1 MAVGKEIRK
10 QIKSIQNT
18 QKITRAMEMVA
29 ASKMRKAQERMQAA
43 RPYATRIR
51 NVITHLHYAHP
62 EYKHP
67 FVIGRE
73 AKRVGFIVITSDRG
87 LCGGLN
93 TNLLR
98 SMLTTMK
105 EWSQKKTT
113 IEICTIG
120 GKGFAFMKR
129 LGANIVSHT
138 SHLGDTPRLED
149 LIGTIKVMLDAYT
162 RGELD
167 RLYLVYN
174 HFVNTMSQRSEV
186 EQLLPLPP
194 SELEGDKLTHHWDYL
209 YEPDS
214 KEVLDDLLTRYIES
228 LVYHGVIENLA
239 CEQSAR
245 MVAMKAASDN
255 AGNLIDELKLRYN
268 KARQA
273 AITQEIAEIVGG
285 AAAV

>member
-43 RPYATRIR
+43 RPYATKIR

-67 FVIGRE
+67 FTVERE
-73 AKRVGFIVITSDRG
+73 ARRVGFIVVTSDRG

-98 SMLTTMK
+98 TMLATMK

-120 GKGFAFMKR
+120 GKGFNFMKR
-129 LGANIVSHT
+129 LGSNIVSHT

-149 LIGTIKVMLDAYT
+149 LIGTVKVMLDAYT
-162 RGELD
+162 QGELD
-167 RLYLVYN
+167 RLYLIYN
-174 HFVNTMSQRSEV
+174 RFVNTMSQKPEV

-194 SELEGDKLTHHWDYL
+194 SELDGDKLAHHWDYI
-209 YEPDS
+209 YEPDA
-214 KEVLDDLLTRYIES
+214 KDVLDDLLTRYIES

-239 CEQSAR
+239 SEQSAR
-245 MVAMKAASDN
+245 MVAMKSASDN
-255 AGNLIDELKLRYN
+255 AGGLIDELKLRYN